1 MSLEHIPSV
10 NEVVE
15 RVTTAAAVPRPLVVD
30 ATRAVIDQ
38 YRRSLLAD
46 ESAAVSAD
54 ALAARVAERL
64 VRDLRPPLAP
74 VINATGII
82 IHTGLG
88 RAPLARVAVDAM
100 AAVAGGYAPVELD
113 METGSRGRRVD
124 VVRELL

>member
-15 RVTTAAAVPRPLVVD
+15 HVTTAAAVPRPLVVD

-38 YRRSLLAD
+38 YRQSLLAD
-46 ESAAVSAD
+46 EAAVVSAET
-54 ALAARVAERL
+54 LATRVAERL
-64 VRDLRPPLAP
+64 VRELRPPLTP

-88 RAPLARVAVDAM
+88 RAPLARVASTTSGRGTA
-100 AAVAGGYAPVELD
+100 AAVVTCSTTSFTDGICSRD
-113 METGSRGRRVD
+113 MSQS
-124 VVRELL
+124 